1 MLARH
6 FDLQALGYALVCA
19 VIASVAWFIGL
30 PRWYAWM
37 AAVCAVAGVIVAWV
51 EAHREVE

>member
-37 AAVCAVAGVIVAWV
+37 AAVCAVAAVVVAWV
-51 EAHREVE
+51 EAHRP